1 MPPFEDGGA
10 GVDLKL
16 KDRVVLI
23 AGASRGIGLAIAE
36 ALLSENAKV
45 ALTAR
50 GAEGLEETRAHLAKT
65 YGADKLWTL
74 AGDMRDPVVIENTVE
89 RVEAEFGP
97 LWGAVANVGLHPCP
111 MGFEIDDATWDGAF
125 SQNLD
130 SAYRLARS
138 ALRRMTAREEGSL
151 LFISSICGVEALG
164 SPLAY
169 GVAKA
174 GMNHMSKELARIAGP
189 LGVRVNTIAPGNII
203 FPGGDWEERTRPGS
217 PEADMWNAWIDRE
230 VPLKR
235 FGTPEEIGTPAAFLL
250 SPITTFLT
258 GAVLPIDGGQTR

>member
-1 MPPFEDGGA
+1 M
-10 GVDLKL
+10 DLQL

-23 AGASRGIGLAIAE
+23 AGASRGIGMAIAE
-36 ALLSENAKV
+36 ALLAEGAKV

-50 GAEGLEETRAHLAKT
+50 GAEGLEDARSQLAET
-65 YGADKLWTL
+65 YGAERLWAS
-74 AGDMRDPVVIENTVE
+74 AGDMRDTAVIEDAVA
-89 RVEAEFGP
+89 RAESELGP

-111 MGFEIDDATWDGAF
+111 LGFDIDDATWDASF

-138 ALRRMTAREEGSL
+138 ALRRMCARGEGSL
-151 LFISSICGVEALG
+151 LFISSICGLEVLG
-164 SPLAY
+164 APVPY

-203 FPGGDWEERTRPGS
+203 FPGGDWEARIRTDPAMWQERI
-217 PEADMWNAWIDRE
+217 ERE
-230 VPLKR
+230 VPLRR
-235 FGTPEEIGTPAAFLL
+235 FGTPGEIGIPAAFVL
-250 SPITTFLT
+250 SPINTFLT
-258 GAVLPIDGGQTR
+258 GAVLQVDGGQIRG